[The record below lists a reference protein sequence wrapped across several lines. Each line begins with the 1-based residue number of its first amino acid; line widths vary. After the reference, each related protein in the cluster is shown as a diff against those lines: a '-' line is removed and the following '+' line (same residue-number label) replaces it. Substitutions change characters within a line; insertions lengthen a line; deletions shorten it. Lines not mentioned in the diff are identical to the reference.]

1 MCQTLTKELEQ
12 EGATA
17 GYQNVATVQKRKL
30 KKHKKKGI
38 KDWLHWLHQWRGMA
52 VLEKKVVFIRFVISD
67 SLAVM
72 LSIDAVLQTNEA
84 IAGQ

>member
-1 MCQTLTKELEQ
+1 MATL
-12 EGATA
+12 
-17 GYQNVATVQKRKL
+17 VAS
-30 KKHKKKGI
+30 
-38 KDWLHWLHQWRGMA
+38 MA
-52 VLEKKVVFIRFVISD
+52 ALEKKVVFIRFVISD